1 MHALIAN
8 DRRKWWM
15 LSFAFLAT
23 VINYLNRQTL
33 SVMAPVLL
41 QQFRLSATRYSQIV
55 FAFMLAY
62 TFMNGVSGRLLDR
75 LGTRIGYGLTIA
87 FWSGAELLNALSVGA
102 LSLGIFQFLLGIGE
116 AGNYPAGV
124 KLITEWFPPEERSH
138 ASGIFNSGASI
149 GAILAPPLLASIMLG
164 SGWRTAFVLIGLLGF
179 LWLAGWLL
187 ICREPRAASVRDQ
200 ADRLPLKT
208 LLRSRFLWQF
218 TLSKVFS
225 DPVWYFYIF
234 WFPQYLKMGH
244 SFSLRQIGETAWIPF
259 FTATLGNLAGGAV
272 FSGLSRAG
280 SEAPTAR
287 RIAIII
293 FSVLMT
299 PAIFVGG
306 IGSATVC
313 IALIATA
320 TFGYSGALANLL
332 AVPGDVFPKGAVA
345 SIWGFASMGS
355 GIGGMI
361 FSLVTGWLV
370 DHYSFRPVFALFGV
384 IPLVAAGIVWTLPR
398 KAEPA
403 HLSPQAVLR

>member
-1 MHALIAN
+1 MQALFAK

-41 QQFRLSATRYSQIV
+41 QQFRISATSYSHIV

-87 FWSGAELLNALSVGA
+87 FWSGAEILNALSAGA
-102 LSLGIFQFLLGIGE
+102 LSLGIFQFLLGVGE

-149 GAILAPPLLASIMLG
+149 GAILAPPLLALIMLA
-164 SGWRTAFVLIGLLGF
+164 SGWRTAFVVIGLLGF
-179 LWLAGWLL
+179 IWLAGWLV
-187 ICREPRAASVRDQ
+187 IYREPPAASAGDQ
-200 ADRLPLKT
+200 PDRLPLRA

-234 WFPQYLKMGH
+234 WFPQYLKVAH
-244 SFSLRQIGETAWIPF
+244 SFSLREIGETAWIPF

-272 FSGLSRAG
+272 FSTLSRAG
-280 SEAPTAR
+280 AGPVTAR
-287 RIAIII
+287 RIAILI
-293 FSVLMT
+293 FSVLMV
-299 PAIFVGG
+299 PAIFVGA
-306 IGSATVC
+306 ISSSAGC
-313 IALIATA
+313 IALISTA

-332 AVPGDVFPKGAVA
+332 AIPGDVFPKGAVA

-370 DHYSFRPVFALFGV
+370 DHYSFRPVFVLFGV
-384 IPLVAAGIVWTLPR
+384 IPLVAAWIVWTLPR
-398 KAEPA
+398 NAEPA
-403 HLSPQAVLR
+403 HLLPQTAVG